1 VAVAD
6 RQDSGG
12 AGLNGAVSPVGRVLL
27 AGVSGMIGTQLH
39 DLLQTA
45 RPDLG
50 IDLLLRK
57 PVPVQAGCE
66 IFCGDPLTLALAD
79 WQRAHRCCDAFVCAL
94 GTTRRAAGSL
104 QAFAAI
110 DCDLVVS
117 IAKAATAA
125 GARQAIVVSSVGA
138 DARSRN
144 DYLRVKGEMQ
154 GALAGVGFDR
164 CDFLQPS
171 LLLGPRRAGEAR
183 FAESLGQRLA
193 PLFNPLLPG
202 RLRRYRAIA
211 ATEVARAAAA
221 LLGRTE
227 RGIHFHEFDALSALA
242 RGQSAP

>member
-1 VAVAD
+1 VAGAD

-12 AGLNGAVSPVGRVLL
+12 AGLNGALSPVGRVLL
-27 AGVSGMIGTQLH
+27 VGASGLIGTQVP

-45 RPDLG
+45 HPGLG

-57 PVPVQAGCE
+57 PVPEQTGRE
-66 IFCGDPLTLALAD
+66 IFCGDPLTLALAE
-79 WQRAHRCCDAFVCAL
+79 WQRAHRRCDAFFCAL

-110 DCDLVVS
+110 DRDLVVS
-117 IAKAATAA
+117 IAKAAAAA

-154 GALAGVGFDR
+154 DALAGVGFER

-171 LLLGPRRAGEAR
+171 LLLGPRRAAATR

-193 PLFNPLLPG
+193 PLFKPLLPG

-227 RGIHFHEFDALSALA
+227 RGIHFQEFDALRALA